1 MLNDREKV
9 EDLKDKPVKFLYV
22 TYDTPEKCNPWLD
35 ENNIKGEH
43 IFINNAEWGQ
53 MQEKFNFSG
62 IPFHLLV
69 DKTGKVRTDVES
81 FTDLLNE

>member
-53 MQEKFNFSG
+53 MQERSSTLVA
-62 IPFHLLV
+62 FHFICLSTKPV
-69 DKTGKVRTDVES
+69 K
-81 FTDLLNE
+81 